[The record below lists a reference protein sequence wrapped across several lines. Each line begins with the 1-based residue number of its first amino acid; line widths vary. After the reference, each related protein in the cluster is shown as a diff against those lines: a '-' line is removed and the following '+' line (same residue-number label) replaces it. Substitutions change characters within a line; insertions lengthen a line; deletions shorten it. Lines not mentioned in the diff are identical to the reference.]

1 MKVKAK
7 PAPWLSTGLSH
18 IPVLV
23 PREPEVVVWVAASWF
38 VQMTSVPTATTSS
51 SRVKFSTSEATIGLG
66 GEDATTGVGA
76 SGVVAG
82 AACCGAGTDV
92 AGAGWGVG
100 EGAGAE
106 SEPQAA
112 AARAINAAAASQI
125 RDFKRRLTSGL
136 LRARTGEIESI
147 DKKQGLGSDVLPYL
161 WLFPDAVFHP
171 SPHKHTTR
179 EALGILMPARNPK
192 TEG

>member
-1 MKVKAK
+1 MKVKEK
-7 PAPWLSTGLSH
+7 LAPWDSTGLSH
-18 IPVLV
+18 MPVLV

-38 VQMTSVPTATTSS
+38 VQVTSVPTATTSS

-76 SGVVAG
+76 SGVAAG

-92 AGAGWGVG
+92 AGAGWG

-106 SEPQAA
+106 SEPHAA

-125 RDFKRRLTSGL
+125 RDFKRLLTSGL
-136 LRARTGEIESI
+136 VRNRTEFVTQNRRDRI
-147 DKKQGLGSDVLPYL
+147 D
-161 WLFPDAVFHP
+161 
-171 SPHKHTTR
+171 
-179 EALGILMPARNPK
+179 
-192 TEG
+192 